1 VATSISSTASDAH
14 LGRGWVP
21 HGPRSSLERGQFALL
36 LALLVLTIGAWALT
50 IYQAQTMD
58 MPMGVVPRIASSASE
73 MTTSAEEMGDM
84 AVDDAADIAA
94 TGMSG
99 AEWSFAAFVTF
110 VVTWAVMMA
119 AMMFPSAAPMLLL
132 FRTVATQRQATG
144 SAFTPTWVFATGYL
158 LVWTAVG
165 AVTWMIVQVLSD
177 AAGQVGVAERATWAP
192 IALGAVLVAAG
203 LYQLTPLKQICL
215 DHCRSPVA
223 FVMQHWRAGSG
234 GALQM
239 GIVHGLYCL
248 GCCWALFAV
257 LVAAGVM
264 SLAWMLLLTLAVFA
278 EKVLPGGQRISQVVG
293 IAFLVLGIGVVG
305 GVVDVPWVA

>member
-1 VATSISSTASDAH
+1 
-14 LGRGWVP
+14 
-21 HGPRSSLERGQFALL
+21 
-36 LALLVLTIGAWALT
+36 
-50 IYQAQTMD
+50 
-58 MPMGVVPRIASSASE
+58 
-73 MTTSAEEMGDM
+73 M

-94 TGMSG
+94 TGMAG
-99 AEWSFAAFVTF
+99 AGWSFAAFVTF